1 MAMKRILVPVDG
13 SDVALRALRVAAQ
26 RARALQAELHVLHV
40 EPPMHYEEIRVYVV
54 REDLEK
60 FRQEACQRVLAAA
73 VQALAAEKVAHVEHL
88 RQGEV
93 AQTIAQVAD
102 SQGMD
107 EVVMGTRGMGAL
119 GTLLL
124 GSVAYRVVH
133 LVHVPVTLV
142 K

>member
-1 MAMKRILVPVDG
+1 MKKILVPVDG
-13 SDVALRALRVAAQ
+13 SEASTRALRVAAE
-26 RARALQAELHVLHV
+26 RARLIQGELHVLHV
-40 EPPMHYEEIRVYVV
+40 DPPMHYEEMRVYVV

-60 FRQEACQRVLAAA
+60 VRHEASRRVLTAAA
-73 VQALAAEKVAHVEHL
+73 QVLAAEKVAHVEHL
-88 RQGEV
+88 RHGEV
-93 AQTIAQVAD
+93 AHAIADMAHAQAV
-102 SQGMD
+102 D

-133 LVHVPVTLV
+133 LVPVPVTLV

>member
-1 MAMKRILVPVDG
+1 MKRILVPVDG
-13 SDVALRALRVAAQ
+13 SDVATRALRVAAE
-26 RARALQAELHVLHV
+26 RVRGLDAELHVLHV
-40 EPPMHYEEIRVYVV
+40 EPTMTFEELRIYVV

-60 FRQEACQRVLAAA
+60 VRREACQRVLAAA
-73 VQALAAEKVAHVEHL
+73 AQVLAAEKVAHVELL

-93 AQTIAQVAD
+93 AQTIAQVAE
-102 SQGMD
+102 SEAMD

>member
-1 MAMKRILVPVDG
+1 MKRILVPVDG
-13 SDVALRALRVAAQ
+13 SEASARALRVAAE
-26 RARALQAELHVLHV
+26 RARAHRAELHVLHV
-40 EPPMHYEEIRVYVV
+40 EPPMSYEEIRVYVV

-60 FRQEACQRVLAAA
+60 FRREACRRVLDAAA
-73 VQALAAEKVAHVEHL
+73 QALAAEKVEHVEHL

-93 AQTIAQVAD
+93 AQTIAELAQ
-102 SQGMD
+102 SQAMD

-133 LVHVPVTLV
+133 LVQVPVTLV

>member
-1 MAMKRILVPVDG
+1 MKRILVPVDG
-13 SDVALRALRVAAQ
+13 SDVALRALRVAAE
-26 RARALQAELHVLHV
+26 RVRGLEAELHVLHV
-40 EPPMHYEEIRVYVV
+40 EPTMTYEELRVYVV

-60 FRQEACQRVLAAA
+60 MRREACQRVLAAA
-73 VQALAAEKVAHVEHL
+73 AQVLTAEKVAHVELL

-93 AQTIAQVAD
+93 AQTIAQVAE
-102 SQGMD
+102 SQAMD

>member
-1 MAMKRILVPVDG
+1 MKRILVPVDG

-26 RARALQAELHVLHV
+26 RARALQAELHVLYV
-40 EPPMHYEEIRVYVV
+40 EPPMHYEEMRVYVV
-54 REDLEK
+54 REDLDK
-60 FRQEACQRVLAAA
+60 VRQEACQRVLAAA
-73 VQALAAEKVAHVEHL
+73 AQALSTEKVAHVEHL

-93 AQTIAQVAD
+93 AQTIAQMAD
-102 SQGMD
+102 SQAMD